1 MNVTLADWAV
11 RLGIVAA
18 LFALALTL
26 ATLRP
31 HAVGFREAALWSAFF
46 IAAALGFGLALA
58 ALEGW
63 DYAGQY
69 FAGYIVEKSL
79 SVDNLFV
86 FVIIMSSFAVPRE
99 HQQRVLIFGIL
110 ASIGLRAIFIA
121 VGAALLSALSF
132 MFLIFGLALVWTSF

>member
-1 MNVTLADWAV
+1 MDVTVADWALL
-11 RLGIVAA
+11 LGIVVA
-18 LFALALTL
+18 LFTLDLVL

-31 HAVGFREAALWSAFF
+31 HAVGFREAALWSVFF
-46 IAAALGFGLALA
+46 IAAACGFGLALA

-63 DYAGQY
+63 TWAGQY

-86 FVIIMSSFAVPRE
+86 FVIIMATFAVPRE

-110 ASIGLRAIFIA
+110 ASIALRAIFIA
-121 VGAALLSALSF
+121 VGAA
-132 MFLIFGLALVWTSF
+132 